1 MTDPPAPE
9 TPAEPEAPDSDQRVR
24 PVIVERRTRSAG
36 RGFIWLI
43 PVAALVVSVWIA
55 LDAWSDRGPR
65 IVVEFA
71 EVHGLE
77 AGDVVRCRGVEIGRV
92 DAIEW
97 SALGAGTEATRS
109 IRVVATIRADASDL
123 IRSGARF
130 WIARPEFDY
139 GGIRGLETV
148 VGPRYL
154 ALSPGT
160 GDVERGPFVGLRAAP
175 LEWVDRVDDLEIVI
189 ESAERRGMRRGGMV
203 TYRGLP
209 AGRILEVE
217 LASDASRV
225 EARVVID
232 RRHATLIRDATRF
245 YSTSGV
251 SFEFGLDGL
260 RADVES
266 LESLISGGIAF
277 ATPPDA
283 GDRAVT
289 GGRFVL
295 APRAEDAWLEWRPR
309 IALGGHVLEA
319 PSSVRATLRWTNG
332 IFRAS
337 RSRSGWITRVDDE
350 FVAIPAA
357 LLTPPEDAK
366 DVVFECGEG
375 SMSPNSFDDHEAGR
389 TDSIRLVS
397 VASMP
402 ETIVKELVGGPSIET
417 TSLPRVT
424 VPLLIWTGS
433 QDGPVPVTRDA
444 WSIEAEGLLL
454 DSGLLLAQDVI
465 GSPVTEAES
474 GRPVCVVV
482 ATARGMMVVAV
493 PVRSATTE

>member
-1 MTDPPAPE
+1 MTDPPASE

-36 RGFIWLI
+36 RGLIWLI

-130 WIARPEFDY
+130 WIARPEIDY

-175 LEWVDRVDDLEIVI
+175 LEWDDRVDDLEIVI

-266 LESLISGGIAF
+266 LESLVSGGIAF

-319 PSSVRATLRWTNG
+319 PPSVRATLRWTNG

-337 RSRSGWITRVDDE
+337 RSRSGWITWIDDE
-350 FVAIPAA
+350 FVAIPAT
-357 LLTPPEDAK
+357 LLSPPEDANDAMLEFAGTSISMDRPELK
-366 DVVFECGEG
+366 EDDDLEDVRILRSESLPGLPEV
-375 SMSPNSFDDHEAGR
+375 STDPNSDFDVTDLPESTTLLVHVGGDLGPTPVSAGR
-389 TDSIRLVS
+389 WRHRNGVILIDEVMGFADEEIGAPITHAGTGALLGVLILD
-397 VASMP
+397 P
-402 ETIVKELVGGPSIET
+402 EGVRVGG
-417 TSLPRVT
+417 LG
-424 VPLLIWTGS
+424 TG
-433 QDGPVPVTRDA
+433 
-444 WSIEAEGLLL
+444 
-454 DSGLLLAQDVI
+454 
-465 GSPVTEAES
+465 
-474 GRPVCVVV
+474 VVN
-482 ATARGMMVVAV
+482 
-493 PVRSATTE
+493 